1 MEAEGRKMKK
11 PSWIIGSAMVLL
23 SACASVISQQGLREA
38 DPQITFQVLLQD
50 PDRQKGKVVLLGGE
64 IVTTTVRESETW
76 VEVLQKPLDSGQ
88 KPEDTDVSYGRFLVR
103 FPDFRDPAIY
113 AVGRKIAVL
122 GEVQGKKVMPLK
134 EMDYTYPVLIPRES
148 YLWKPEV
155 KSGPF
160 FHFGIGVGGV
170 FR

>member
-1 MEAEGRKMKK
+1 MEK
-11 PSWIIGSAMVLL
+11 PIWFLVGVMVLL
-23 SACASVISQQGLREA
+23 SACASVISKQGLREA
-38 DPQITFQVLLQD
+38 DSKITFQVLLQD

-64 IVTTTVRESETW
+64 IITTTVKEGETW
-76 VEVLQKPLDSGQ
+76 VEVLQKPLDSDQ
-88 KPEDTDVSYGRFLVR
+88 KPEDTDVSYGRFLVHFR
-103 FPDFRDPAIY
+103 DFRDPAIY
-113 AVGRKIAVL
+113 AGGRQITVL
-122 GEVQGKKVMPLK
+122 GQVQGKKVMPLK

-148 YLWKPEV
+148 YLWKPEA